1 MPLEVVLPE
10 KIRITFCPRLAICAS
25 TCAFAPFPMPTIAM
39 TAATP
44 MMIPSAVSTERIL
57 FRRSARRA
65 MFNVDPTFMIQRA
78 NRSARFFPQ
87 LRVRQTMG
95 AIEQR
100 QLYVLARR
108 CARQQIKALKNK
120 TEFVVANVGQ
130 LISIQHRNIG
140 IVQKVAPGSWPIE
153 AAKNVHERRFA
164 GTARAHKCEEFAALN
179 LERNTADGMHFNV
192 AGAIRFV
199 DVGQLDDFTVLHVGV
214 GGSAAPQVPVRLG
227 PMLNISGFAA
237 WLNIEQGTA
246 RSTLRR
252 FGFIG
257 YGNLRCCPLNGFAGG
272 ELDPAGDVSSAVTT
286 RSPSFKPSVT
296 SVIIPSLI
304 PVLIWTGFGLP

>member
-1 MPLEVVLPE
+1 
-10 KIRITFCPRLAICAS
+10 
-25 TCAFAPFPMPTIAM
+25 
-39 TAATP
+39 
-44 MMIPSAVSTERIL
+44 
-57 FRRSARRA
+57 
-65 MFNVDPTFMIQRA
+65 
-78 NRSARFFPQ
+78 
-87 LRVRQTMG
+87 
-95 AIEQR
+95 
-100 QLYVLARR
+100 
-108 CARQQIKALKNK
+108 
-120 TEFVVANVGQ
+120 
-130 LISIQHRNIG
+130 
-140 IVQKVAPGSWPIE
+140 
-153 AAKNVHERRFA
+153 
-164 GTARAHKCEEFAALN
+164 
-179 LERNTADGMHFNV
+179 MHFNV

>member
-1 MPLEVVLPE
+1 MTIFASGQADRREDGV
-10 KIRITFCPRLAICAS
+10 RL
-25 TCAFAPFPMPTIAM
+25 FA
-39 TAATP
+39 
-44 MMIPSAVSTERIL
+44 
-57 FRRSARRA
+57 
-65 MFNVDPTFMIQRA
+65 
-78 NRSARFFPQ
+78 Q

-179 LERNTADGMHFNV
+179 LERDPADGMHFNV

-199 DVGQLDDFTVLHVGV
+199 DVGQFDDFTVLHVGV

-237 WLNIEQGTA
+237 WLNIEVRAGLASGTA